1 MRPFDY
7 YQPESFD
14 EAFKLLTMPD
24 KVVMPLAGSTDL
36 IPMVRDERWSPDI
49 VVDIKELPGLRD
61 IKPVAGGPG
70 CGVCEGECLYVGA
83 AVRMSEIAR
92 SPLVNRHWGVLAQA
106 AGAVGH
112 EQVRNRATLGGNMGT
127 ASPAGDTLSA
137 LLVLEAEVLI
147 QGAGGERCIPV
158 TKFFLG
164 PRKTALR
171 PGEIIVAVLLP
182 PLPEGSAGSYE
193 RLSRRRGADLALVG
207 VSALAVP
214 YAGGY
219 QWRLAL
225 CAVAPTPIRVPEAE
239 AVLSAGHDAVSLEQA
254 AQLALAA
261 SHPID
266 DVRATA
272 AYRREMVVRL
282 TRRALQHVV
291 EQLEH

>member
-7 YQPESFD
+7 YKPESFD

-36 IPMVRDERWSPDI
+36 IPMVRDERWSPDV
-49 VVDIKELPGLRD
+49 VVDIKGLPGLRD
-61 IKPVAGGPG
+61 IKLVASGPG
-70 CGVCEGECLYVGA
+70 CGDCEGECLYVGA
-83 AVRMSEIAR
+83 AARMSEIAR

-147 QGAGGERCIPV
+147 KGAGGERCVPV

-171 PGEIIVAVLLP
+171 QGEIIVAVLLF

-214 YAGGY
+214 HAGGY

-239 AVLSAGHDAVSLEQA
+239 AVLSAGHDAVTLEQA

-272 AYRREMVVRL
+272 AYRREMVVEL
-282 TRRALQHVV
+282 TRRVLQHVV
-291 EQLEH
+291 EQLA

>member
-7 YQPESFD
+7 YQPQNFD

-24 KVVMPLAGSTDL
+24 KVVMPLAGATDL
-36 IPMVRDERWSPDI
+36 IPMVRDERWHPDV
-49 VVDIKELPGLRD
+49 VVDIKGLPGLRD
-61 IKPVAGGPG
+61 IKLAADVSG
-70 CGVCEGECLYVGA
+70 CGDCEGECLYVGA

-147 QGAGGERCIPV
+147 KGAGGERCVPV

-171 PGEIIVAVLLP
+171 QGEIIVAVLLP

-207 VSALAVP
+207 VSALAIP
-214 YAGGY
+214 HAGGY

-225 CAVAPTPIRVPEAE
+225 GAVAPTPIRVPEAE
-239 AVLSAGHDAVSLEQA
+239 AVLSTGHDAVALEQA

-272 AYRREMVVRL
+272 AYRREMVVGL

-291 EQLEH
+291 EQLA

>member
-7 YQPESFD
+7 YQPQDFD

-36 IPMVRDERWSPDI
+36 IPMVRDERWSPDV

-61 IKPVAGGPG
+61 IKLVAGGPG
-70 CGVCEGECLYVGA
+70 CGECEGECLYVGA

-147 QGAGGERCIPV
+147 KGAGGERCIPV

-171 PGEIIVAVLLP
+171 QGEIIVAVLLP

-214 YAGGY
+214 HAGGY

-239 AVLSAGHDAVSLEQA
+239 AVLSAGHDAVALERA

-291 EQLEH
+291 EQLA